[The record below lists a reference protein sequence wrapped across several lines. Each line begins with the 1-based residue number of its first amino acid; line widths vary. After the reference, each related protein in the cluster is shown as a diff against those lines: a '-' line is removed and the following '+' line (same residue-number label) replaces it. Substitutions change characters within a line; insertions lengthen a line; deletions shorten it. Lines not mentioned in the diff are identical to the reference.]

1 MDINCAVLSLT
12 LVDVGVMVAALIPW
26 NAWVIGYGVV
36 LGGITVNEFIPYTFL
51 PMLCPIISMI
61 HNFAG
66 VGLFHKDDEVKYRP
80 LWRR

>member
-1 MDINCAVLSLT
+1 
-12 LVDVGVMVAALIPW
+12 MVAALIPW